1 MGITARQRASVQLL
15 GTTLLS
21 PSDVI
26 GLVKGGTLDV
36 KGGGKSLLTTG
47 VWNIGAHVN
56 VVRSSETSAVLALTS
71 GKKLVELCTF
81 TASAKSVEGAA
92 TEVRVGGL
100 ETYKTS
106 QQKLWFLIPV
116 GPKMIHGMDPYK
128 KYLNAVADR
137 IRAADPAAVLT
148 IAQPAS
154 LQPSLP

>member
-15 GTTLLS
+15 GTTSLS
-21 PSDVI
+21 PSEVI
-26 GLVKGGTLDV
+26 ELVKGGTLDV

-47 VWNIGAHVN
+47 IWNIGAHVN
-56 VVRSSETSAVLALTS
+56 IVRSTETSAVLALTS

-81 TASAKSVEGAA
+81 TAAASASDGA

-128 KYLNAVADR
+128 KYLSAVAER
-137 IRAADPAAVLT
+137 IRAADPAAQLT
-148 IAQPAS
+148 IAQPA
-154 LQPSLP
+154 